1 MIECTLEDL
10 YEFNKLNKSV
20 DSGKFK
26 TNTRK
31 GLKNINGIGVTAKNS
46 IQHKLILDSGEEI
59 ICSPDHLFFANDW
72 KKAKHFKIGD
82 IIETEKGLSYI
93 SSNSILKER
102 SDLYDIEVEE
112 VHEFY
117 ANGIV
122 SHNSTLAKV
131 ITYLCYGK
139 VEGAN
144 LKDLPNRV
152 NGELWGKIWL
162 ESKNNSIEIE
172 RGINPGV
179 FNVKINGSDY
189 DVAGKSNLQDFLE
202 TEIFEIPYHVFKN
215 VIILSVNDFKSFITM
230 SPYDKKRIIDKIFG
244 FSIINEM
251 AEAVKEKRRIIIEEI
266 RTYED
271 EIRTLNDSIDSV
283 LEKIE
288 HFEKI
293 SKDKDA
299 EKVKGL
305 KENLVTLNSQR
316 KKLLEIAQST
326 KEKLEELD
334 THSRK
339 KNNEKSNLNSKIN
352 TVKKEL
358 KLYENNTCPT
368 CTAPLNS
375 DFHLDIKKEKEEKL
389 DSLFSQWNGIKAEA
403 EKAEADLTALRQK
416 GRKIHVKVGQLETQM
431 ESIKDKLIELAD
443 KDESESSSHL
453 KQLVKEFTDKK
464 SDKNEGKLKSEGEDY
479 YLTILENIMGEDGI
493 KNLAVRSILPSFNNN
508 ILLMGREMGIP
519 FGIRFNEKFHC
530 SLHHL
535 GTEIS
540 PKTLSTGERKK
551 VDFVIIMALIKMIK
565 VRFPSLNILFL
576 DEIFSSIDSD
586 GVHHIINILHNTIQ
600 DIGLN
605 TFVINHTVLPSE
617 YFDKKIEITKD
628 AGFSEFNIESIG

>member
-1 MIECTLEDL
+1 MKINRVEFKNFASYGNRTQVI
-10 YEFNKLNKSV
+10 EFNKDK
-20 DSGKFK
+20 
-26 TNTRK
+26 
-31 GLKNINGIGVTAKNS
+31 
-46 IQHKLILDSGEEI
+46 
-59 ICSPDHLFFANDW
+59 
-72 KKAKHFKIGD
+72 
-82 IIETEKGLSYI
+82 
-93 SSNSILKER
+93 
-102 SDLYDIEVEE
+102 SDLYLVLGG
-112 VHEFY
+112 
-117 ANGIV
+117 NGAGK
-122 SHNSTLAKV
+122 STLAKV

-152 NGELWGKIWL
+152 NGALWGKIWM
-162 ESKNNSIEIE
+162 ESKNNTIEIE
-172 RGINPGV
+172 RGINPGI
-179 FNVKINGSDY
+179 FNVKINGSEY

-202 TEIFEIPYHVFKN
+202 TEIYEIPYHVFKN

-251 AEAVKEKRRIIIEEI
+251 AEAVKEQRRSIIDEI

-288 HFEKI
+288 QFEKV

-299 EKVKGL
+299 EKIKSL
-305 KENLVTLNSQR
+305 KENLVTLNGQR
-316 KKLLEIAQST
+316 KKLLEITQET
-326 KEKLEELD
+326 KTKLESLD
-334 THSRK
+334 TESRK
-339 KNNEKSNLNSKIN
+339 KNNQKSNLNNKIN

-389 DSLFSQWNGIKAEA
+389 DTLFSEWNVIKEEA
-403 EKAEADLTALRQK
+403 EKAEADLVDLRGK

-431 ESIKDKLIELAD
+431 EGIKDKLIELAD

-464 SDKNEGKLKSEGEDY
+464 KDKNQGKLKSEGEDY

-493 KNLAVRSILPSFNNN
+493 KNLAVRSILPSFNNH

-519 FGIRFNEKFHC
+519 FGIRFNEKFYC

-535 GTEIS
+535 GSEIS
-540 PKTLSTGERKK
+540 PKTLSTGEKKK
-551 VDFVIIMALIKMIK
+551 VDFVIIMALMKMIK

-586 GVHHIINILHNTIQ
+586 GVYHIINILHNTIQ

>member
-1 MIECTLEDL
+1 
-10 YEFNKLNKSV
+10 
-20 DSGKFK
+20 
-26 TNTRK
+26 
-31 GLKNINGIGVTAKNS
+31 
-46 IQHKLILDSGEEI
+46 
-59 ICSPDHLFFANDW
+59 
-72 KKAKHFKIGD
+72 
-82 IIETEKGLSYI
+82 
-93 SSNSILKER
+93 
-102 SDLYDIEVEE
+102 
-112 VHEFY
+112 
-117 ANGIV
+117 
-122 SHNSTLAKV
+122 
-131 ITYLCYGK
+131 
-139 VEGAN
+139 
-144 LKDLPNRV
+144 
-152 NGELWGKIWL
+152 
-162 ESKNNSIEIE
+162 
-172 RGINPGV
+172 
-179 FNVKINGSDY
+179 
-189 DVAGKSNLQDFLE
+189 
-202 TEIFEIPYHVFKN
+202 
-215 VIILSVNDFKSFITM
+215 
-230 SPYDKKRIIDKIFG
+230 
-244 FSIINEM
+244 M
-251 AEAVKEKRRIIIEEI
+251 AEAVKEKRRSIIEEI

-305 KENLVTLNSQR
+305 KENLVTLNGQR
-316 KKLLEIAQST
+316 KKLLEITEST
-326 KEKLEELD
+326 KEKLEEMD
-334 THSRK
+334 SYSRK

-389 DSLFSQWNGIKAEA
+389 DSLFSQWNGIKADA
-403 EKAEADLTALRQK
+403 EKAEADLTDLRQK

-519 FGIRFNEKFHC
+519 FGIRFNEKFYC

-535 GTEIS
+535 GTEVS

-551 VDFVIIMALIKMIK
+551 VDFVIIMALMKMIK

-576 DEIFSSIDSD
+576 DEIFSSIDND

>member
-1 MIECTLEDL
+1 MKINRVEFKNFASYGNRTQVI
-10 YEFNKLNKSV
+10 EFNKDK
-20 DSGKFK
+20 
-26 TNTRK
+26 
-31 GLKNINGIGVTAKNS
+31 
-46 IQHKLILDSGEEI
+46 
-59 ICSPDHLFFANDW
+59 
-72 KKAKHFKIGD
+72 
-82 IIETEKGLSYI
+82 
-93 SSNSILKER
+93 
-102 SDLYDIEVEE
+102 SDLYLVLGG
-112 VHEFY
+112 
-117 ANGIV
+117 NGAGK
-122 SHNSTLAKV
+122 STLAKV

-152 NGELWGKIWL
+152 NSALWGKIWM
-162 ESKNNSIEIE
+162 ESKNNTIEIE
-172 RGINPGV
+172 RGINPGI
-179 FNVKINGSDY
+179 FNVKINGSEY

-202 TEIFEIPYHVFKN
+202 TEIYEIPYHVFKN

-251 AEAVKEKRRIIIEEI
+251 AEAVKEQRRSIIDEI

-288 HFEKI
+288 QFEKV

-299 EKVKGL
+299 EKIKSL
-305 KENLVTLNSQR
+305 KENLVTLNGQR
-316 KKLLEIAQST
+316 KKLLEITQDT
-326 KEKLEELD
+326 KTKLESLD
-334 THSRK
+334 TESRK
-339 KNNEKSNLNSKIN
+339 KNNQKSNLNNKIN

-389 DSLFSQWNGIKAEA
+389 DTLFSEWNVIKEEA
-403 EKAEADLTALRQK
+403 EKAEADLVDLRGK

-431 ESIKDKLIELAD
+431 EGIKDKLIELAD

-464 SDKNEGKLKSEGEDY
+464 KDKNQGKLKSEGEDY

-493 KNLAVRSILPSFNNN
+493 KNLAVRSILPSFNNH

-519 FGIRFNEKFHC
+519 FGIRFNEKFYC

-535 GTEIS
+535 GSEIS
-540 PKTLSTGERKK
+540 PKTLSTGEKKK
-551 VDFVIIMALIKMIK
+551 VDFVIIMALMKMIK

-586 GVHHIINILHNTIQ
+586 GVYHIINILHNTIQ

>member
-1 MIECTLEDL
+1 MKINRVEFKNFASYGNRTQVI
-10 YEFNKLNKSV
+10 EFNKDK
-20 DSGKFK
+20 
-26 TNTRK
+26 
-31 GLKNINGIGVTAKNS
+31 
-46 IQHKLILDSGEEI
+46 
-59 ICSPDHLFFANDW
+59 
-72 KKAKHFKIGD
+72 
-82 IIETEKGLSYI
+82 
-93 SSNSILKER
+93 
-102 SDLYDIEVEE
+102 SDLYLVLGG
-112 VHEFY
+112 
-117 ANGIV
+117 NGAGK
-122 SHNSTLAKV
+122 STLAKV

-152 NGELWGKIWL
+152 NGALWGKIWM

-172 RGINPGV
+172 RGINPGI
-179 FNVKINGSDY
+179 FNVKINGSEY
-189 DVAGKSNLQDFLE
+189 DVAGKNNLQDFLE
-202 TEIFEIPYHVFKN
+202 TEIYEIPYHVFKN

-251 AEAVKEKRRIIIEEI
+251 AEAVKEQRRGIIDEI

-288 HFEKI
+288 HFEKV

-299 EKVKGL
+299 EKIKAL
-305 KENLVTLNSQR
+305 KENLVTLNGQR
-316 KKLLEIAQST
+316 KKLLEITQLT
-326 KEKLEELD
+326 KSKLEALD
-334 THSRK
+334 TDSRK
-339 KNNEKSNLNSKIN
+339 KNNQKSTLNTKIN

-389 DSLFSQWNGIKAEA
+389 DSLFTEWNTIKEEA
-403 EKAEADLTALRQK
+403 EQAETDLVDLRQK
-416 GRKIHVKVGQLETQM
+416 GRKIHVKIGQLETQM
-431 ESIKDKLIELAD
+431 EGIKDKLIELAD
-443 KDESESSSHL
+443 KDDSDSSSHL

-464 SDKNEGKLKSEGEDY
+464 KGKNEGKLKSEGEDY

-493 KNLAVRSILPSFNNN
+493 KNLAVRSILPSFNNH

-519 FGIRFNEKFHC
+519 FGIRFNEKFYC

-535 GTEIS
+535 GSEIS
-540 PKTLSTGERKK
+540 PKTLSTGEKKK
-551 VDFVIIMALIKMIK
+551 VDFVIIMALMKMIK

-586 GVHHIINILHNTIQ
+586 GVYHIINILHSTIQ